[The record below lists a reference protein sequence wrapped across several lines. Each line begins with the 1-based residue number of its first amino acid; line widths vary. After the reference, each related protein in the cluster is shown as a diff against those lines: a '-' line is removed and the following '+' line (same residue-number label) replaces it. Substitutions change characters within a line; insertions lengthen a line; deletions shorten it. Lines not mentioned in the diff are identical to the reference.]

1 MGMLQGKVCIITG
14 AGSGLGAAMVPLF
27 VREGAKVLAVD
38 FSGAQQGVVS
48 GLGEAAV
55 PFHADVSR
63 EDEIE
68 AMFAHALSIFGKVDG
83 LVNVAGTLQS
93 YRPDLSLQEYEAMK
107 AVNLRGLIFCSK
119 HAVRAMIP
127 NGGGS
132 IVNVTTAGALNAELR
147 ASIVYSAAKAGAH
160 AATRS
165 FAAHYGKYGIRC
177 NAMASGFTLTEKFK
191 EIPQVVRDEFASKA
205 ALGRM
210 AHPDEHAEVAAFLCS
225 DRAAFIS
232 GALIPVDGGWAAKM
246 A

>member
-1 MGMLQGKVCIITG
+1 MGMLDGKVCVITG
-14 AGSGLGAAMVPLF
+14 AGAGLGASMVPLF

-38 FSGAQQGVVS
+38 WSGAQNSVA
-48 GLGEAAV
+48 EAAGPGVV
-55 PFHADVSR
+55 PFHADVGN
-63 EDEIE
+63 DAEIA
-68 AMFAHALSIFGKVDG
+68 AMFVHALEQFGRVDA
-83 LVNVAGTLQS
+83 LVNVAGTLLS
-93 YRPDLSLQEYEAMK
+93 YRPDLSMDEYEAMT
-107 AVNLRGLIFCSK
+107 AVNLRGLVLCSK
-119 HAVRAMIP
+119 HAVRAMVP
-127 NGGGS
+127 TGGGA
-132 IVNVTTAGALNAELR
+132 IVNVTTAGAFNAELR
-147 ASIVYSAAKAGAH
+147 ASVAYSAAKAGAH

-165 FAAHYGKYGIRC
+165 FATHYGKQNIRC